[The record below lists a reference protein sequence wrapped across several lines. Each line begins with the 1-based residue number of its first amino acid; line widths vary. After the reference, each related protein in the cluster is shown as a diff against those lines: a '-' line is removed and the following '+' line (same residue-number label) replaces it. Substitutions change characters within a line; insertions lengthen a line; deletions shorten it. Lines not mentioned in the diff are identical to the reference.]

1 MKSGRVLI
9 GLFVGLLCLLPS
21 NAYAHAQVTQ
31 TFPKSNSTFFTVPD
45 QVWIE
50 FDGNLTEIDGAEVN
64 FLEVRDSSGA
74 SISTGKT
81 IVDGA
86 RVIINLSSRVNP
98 GMVKVSYRVVSGDG
112 HPVEGGFNFELDTP
126 DLISNNDSP
135 KIKPSKKSASA
146 IKESTSPSTRVSTMP
161 TKAQE
166 SVLPEH
172 SHNSFFHRHSNHFL
186 EALIASVCI
195 ALWFL
200 YERRKRRTN
209 R

>member
-9 GLFVGLLCLLPS
+9 GLSVGLLFLLPS

-31 TFPKSNSTFFTVPD
+31 TFPKSNSTLFTVPD

-86 RVIINLSSRVNP
+86 RVITNLSSRVNP

-135 KIKPSKKSASA
+135 KTKPSKKSAPA
-146 IKESTSPSTRVSTMP
+146 IEQEASPSTRSSTIP
-161 TKAQE
+161 TSEIK

-172 SHNSFFHRHSNHFL
+172 SQNSFVHRHSNHLFQ
-186 EALIASVCI
+186 ALIASLAI

>member
-1 MKSGRVLI
+1 MKSGRTLI
-9 GLFVGLLCLLPS
+9 GLSVGLLFLLPS
-21 NAYAHAQVTQ
+21 NASAHAQVTQ
-31 TFPKSNSTFFTVPD
+31 TFPKNHSILSAIPD

-50 FDGNLTEIDGAEVN
+50 FDGNLTEIDGADVN

-81 IVDGA
+81 IVAGA
-86 RVIINLSSRVNP
+86 RVIINLSSKVNP
-98 GMVKVSYRVVSGDG
+98 GLVKVSYRVVSGDG
-112 HPVEGGFNFELDTP
+112 HPVEGGFNFDLDIP

-135 KIKPSKKSASA
+135 TTKPSKKSASA
-146 IKESTSPSTRVSTMP
+146 IQKKTSPSTRSSAMP
-161 TKAQE
+161 TNEHE
-166 SVLPEH
+166 SALPEH
-172 SHNSFFHRHSNHFL
+172 SHNSIFHRHRNHFF
-186 EALIASVCI
+186 EALIASAAI

>member
-1 MKSGRVLI
+1 MKSARVLI
-9 GLFVGLLCLLPS
+9 RLSVGLLFLLPS

-31 TFPKSNSTFFTVPD
+31 TFPKSNSTLFTVPD

-50 FDGNLTEIDGAEVN
+50 FDGNLTEIDGADVN

-74 SISTGKT
+74 TISTGKT

-86 RVIINLSSRVNP
+86 RVIINLSTRVNP
-98 GMVKVSYRVVSGDG
+98 GMAKVSYRVVSGDG
-112 HPVEGGFNFELDTP
+112 HPVEGEFNFNLVIPELD
-126 DLISNNDSP
+126 LKNDSP
-135 KIKPSKKSASA
+135 QRNPSKVSAPS
-146 IKESTSPSTRVSTMP
+146 IEEETSPDTRSSAMP
-161 TKAQE
+161 TNEQK
-166 SVLPEH
+166 SVFPEH
-172 SHNSFFHRHSNHFL
+172 SHNTFFHRHSSHFI
-186 EALIASVCI
+186 EALIASAAI

>member
-1 MKSGRVLI
+1 MRRARALI
-9 GLFVGLLCLLPS
+9 GLSIGLLFLLPS
-21 NAYAHAQVTQ
+21 NAFAHAQVTQ
-31 TFPKSNSTFFTVPD
+31 TFPKSNSTLFAIPH

-74 SISTGKT
+74 SISIGKT
-81 IVDGA
+81 IVAGA
-86 RVIINLSSRVNP
+86 RVIINLSTRVNP
-98 GMVKVSYRVVSGDG
+98 GLVKVSYRVVSGDG
-112 HPVEGGFNFELDTP
+112 HPVEGGFNFNLVIP

-135 KIKPSKKSASA
+135 QTKPSKKSAPE
-146 IKESTSPSTRVSTMP
+146 IEQKTSPSTRGSAIP
-161 TKAQE
+161 KSKQE

-172 SHNSFFHRHSNHFL
+172 SHKSFFHRHGNHFF
-186 EALIASVCI
+186 EVLIASVSI